1 MENDKSPGID
11 GIPIELSKTFYHTI
25 ENDLLKI
32 YNNILFYEQNITK
45 TMHQALIT
53 LIPKRG
59 FKPAEILTK
68 ILSDRLKN
76 ILPHIISEEQNCSF
90 PQRPIFNNLFLI
102 RDIIKFSKEKNIKL
116 YLLQIDQEKAFD
128 KVDHDFLYKTME
140 KIGLCNTFIKFI
152 QILYNTSII
161 INNGFL
167 SSLIHLQ
174 RGLRQGC
181 PLSLPLYVI
190 QGEVTTINVN
200 QNKNINRIKIPNKTN
215 EIKMSQYADDS
226 NFLLREQE
234 SVAKVIKHFQNLKR
248 ASGATINL
256 EQTKL
261 LPINTDKTNYIQNQ
275 LPNITTLEYHQYL
288 QILRVHFSENLKGTI
303 ILN

>member
-32 YNNILFYEQNITK
+32 YNNTLFYEQNITK

-102 RDIIKFSKEKNIKL
+102 RDIIKFSKEKNNKL

-234 SVAKVIKHFQNLKR
+234 SVAKVIKHFRNLKR

-275 LPNITTLEYHQYL
+275 LPNITTLEHHQYL
-288 QILRVHFSENLKGTI
+288 QILRVHFSENLKGTT

>member
-1 MENDKSPGID
+1 MNYK
-11 GIPIELSKTFYHTI
+11 
-25 ENDLLKI
+25 
-32 YNNILFYEQNITK
+32 
-45 TMHQALIT
+45 
-53 LIPKRG
+53 
-59 FKPAEILTK
+59 ILTK

-90 PQRPIFNNLFLI
+90 PQRTIFNNLFLI

-128 KVDHDFLYKTME
+128 KVDHDFLYNTME
-140 KIGLCNTFIKFI
+140 KIGLCDTFIKFI

-215 EIKMSQYADDS
+215 EIEMSQYADDS

-234 SVAKVIKHFQNLKR
+234 SVAKVIKYFQNLKR
-248 ASGATINL
+248 VSGATINL

-261 LPINTDKTNYIQNQ
+261 LPINTDKTNYIQIQ
-275 LPNITTLEYHQYL
+275 LPNITTLAHHQYL
-288 QILRVHFSENLKGTI
+288 QILRLHFSENLKGTI